1 MYNDPNQPQMPPP
14 YQFPPPPPY
23 EQTPPYGQPATEY
36 GGQPPYQ
43 PTQYAP
49 PPVPGYG
56 APPPQ
61 PKKSLR
67 WLWITLAVVGGLL
80 VLACGGCGLSL
91 YIIGSRAASTVG
103 PTFAA
108 TEYYQGLK
116 DHSYTLSYVQLAN
129 NATIQGQ
136 SITTP
141 DELTQLAQNAD
152 TQNGPITSYHIVP
165 NTGDPNS
172 GSITVTVTRNGSPY
186 DVHLTMTQVG
196 GTWKISQA
204 DGI

>member
-1 MYNDPNQPQMPPP
+1 MYNDPNQPQTPPP

-23 EQTPPYGQPATEY
+23 AQTPSYGQPATEY
-36 GGQPPYQ
+36 GQPPYP

-56 APPPQ
+56 MAPPQ
-61 PKKSLR
+61 LKESRR

-80 VLACGGCGLSL
+80 VLACGGCGLFA
-91 YIIGSRAASTVG
+91 YIAVNQTASSVG

-116 DHSYTLSYVQLAN
+116 DQSYTLAYTQLAD

-136 SITTP
+136 PVTTQ
-141 DELTQLAQNAD
+141 DGFTQLAQNAD
-152 TQNGPITSYHIVP
+152 TQKGTISSYHIVP
-165 NTGDPNS
+165 NTSDPGS
-172 GSITVTVTRNGSPY
+172 GSITVTVTRNGSSY
-186 DVHLTMTQVG
+186 DVHLTLTQVG
-196 GTWKISQA
+196 STWKISQA

>member
-23 EQTPPYGQPATEY
+23 GQPATEY
-36 GGQPPYQ
+36 GGQQPYQ

-49 PPVPGYG
+49 PPVPSYG

-80 VLACGGCGLSL
+80 VLACGGCGLTL
-91 YIIGSRAASTVG
+91 YIVGNQTANLIG

-108 TEYYQGLK
+108 TEYYQGIK
-116 DHSYTLSYVQLAN
+116 DHSYTLAYTQLAD

-136 SITTP
+136 PVTSQ
-141 DELTQLAQNAD
+141 DGFTQLAQNAD
-152 TQNGPITSYHIVP
+152 TQNGPISSYKIVP
-165 NTGDPNS
+165 NTSDPNS
-172 GSITVTVTRNGSPY
+172 GSITVTVTRNGTSY
-186 DVHLTMTQVG
+186 DVHLTLTKVG
-196 GTWKISQA
+196 STWKISQA